1 MSVPSLPAATPI
13 APSELATCA
22 FNDESEDGGFIFEN
36 ALLAL
41 SEALFSF
48 VQSAGS
54 AGFPLSELSAPSSG
68 LSAFTPWRSYWLVE
82 SVPEPP
88 QPAIASAVA
97 IAMIS
102 GSARR
107 RGNSAS
113 SKRRD
118 ARHPT

>member
-82 SVPEPP
+82 SVLEPP
-88 QPAIASAVA
+88 QPAIASAAAVA

-118 ARHPT
+118 AR